1 MAEAFFALATQAILC
16 RDDFVLNLYQSVKRS
31 IIALGAASLLLLSTG
46 AAEARLGAK
55 VDELKNEPF
64 MKQFAIKALIKTAV
78 SQARVYE
85 LTPLG
90 SSAENKVKLK
100 LQFDAQERLLNA
112 ELWISKAYQKDDPTG
127 AKQFAAWFLLTQTP
141 LTDTASLKPLATEA
155 EYRTEDP
162 NYHVLGEQPK
172 LPAKPTQGYQAIM
185 GRASYTQSA
194 KKSSLTITQVKE
206 NGGWTKMRLEPK

>member
-1 MAEAFFALATQAILC
+1 
-16 RDDFVLNLYQSVKRS
+16 VKRYFF
-31 IIALGAASLLLLSTG
+31 ALGAASLLLFNTG
-46 AAEARLGAK
+46 VAEARLGAK
-55 VDELKNEPF
+55 VGELKDEPF

-100 LQFDAQERLLNA
+100 LQFDGQERLLNA
-112 ELWISKAYQKDDPTG
+112 ELWISKAYQKDDPTA

-141 LTDTASLKPLATEA
+141 LADTAVLKPLATEA

-185 GRASYTQSA
+185 GRTSFAQTA
-194 KKSSLTITQVKE
+194 KKSKLSITQVKE
-206 NGGWTKMRLEPK
+206 NGGWTKVRIEPR